1 MKRKIYNELIKWKKE
16 DINTPLMVVG
26 ARQIGKTYTI
36 DDFCKNEFTNYI
48 YIYIYIN
55 LLNNK
60 EIIEIFKENINTEE
74 KIKKMELSLGHT
86 IDYENTIIFFDEI
99 QESEELIS
107 ALKFFCES
115 KVSYKIICAGSLL
128 GVKINRFHSS
138 FPVGKVR
145 IINMYPM
152 NFEEFLWAMDYEIAI
167 PEIKRCY
174 QENVK
179 MSDSIH
185 EKLLNYYRMFL
196 CVGGMPRMVLSLKET
211 QKILEVDKSIASN
224 IYKEYLMDMNKYVT
238 NVTEGIKNET
248 IYNSIPSQLA
258 NLSNKFQYGK
268 INNNARKRDYE
279 TSLDWLISSKMVLRS
294 NLVKKVEIPL
304 KAYIDNDYF
313 KLYLS
318 DIGLLVS
325 ILEIRYNDIM
335 LNKEFMYKGV
345 LAENYVATE
354 LIHNYET
361 LYYWQ
366 SENKAEIDFLINAK
380 DGIIPIEVKANTN
393 NNSKSLNLYMEKYKP
408 SFAIRISSKNFG
420 FENNIKSV
428 PLYATF
434 CISEFE
440 C

>member
-36 DDFCKNEFTNYI
+36 DEFCKNEFTN
-48 YIYIYIN
+48 YIYIN

-304 KAYIDNDYF
+304 KAYIDDDYF

-366 SENKAEIDFLINAK
+366 SENRAEIDFLINTK

>member
-36 DDFCKNEFTNYI
+36 DEFCKNEFTN
-48 YIYIYIN
+48 YIYIN

-366 SENKAEIDFLINAK
+366 SGNRAEIDFLINAK
-380 DGIIPIEVKANTN
+380 DGIIPIEVKVNTN

>member
-36 DDFCKNEFTNYI
+36 DEFCKNEFTN
-48 YIYIYIN
+48 YIYIN

-74 KIKKMELSLGHT
+74 KIKKIELSLGHT

-304 KAYIDNDYF
+304 KAYINDDYF

-366 SENKAEIDFLINAK
+366 SENRAEIDFLINAK

>member
-36 DDFCKNEFTNYI
+36 DEFCKNEFTN
-48 YIYIYIN
+48 YIYIN

-304 KAYIDNDYF
+304 KAYIDDDYF

-325 ILEIRYNDIM
+325 ILEIRYDDIM

-361 LYYWQ
+361 LYYWK
-366 SENKAEIDFLINAK
+366 SENRAEIDFLINAK

>member
-16 DINTPLMVVG
+16 DINTPLMVIG

-36 DDFCKNEFTNYI
+36 DEFCKNEFI
-48 YIYIYIN
+48 KYIYIN

-99 QESEELIS
+99 QKSEELIS

-145 IINMYPM
+145 IITMYPM

-304 KAYIDNDYF
+304 KAYIDDDYF

-366 SENKAEIDFLINAK
+366 SGNRAEIDFLINAK

>member
-36 DDFCKNEFTNYI
+36 DEFCKNEFTN
-48 YIYIYIN
+48 YIYIN

-74 KIKKMELSLGHT
+74 KIKKMELSFGHT

-304 KAYIDNDYF
+304 KAYIDDDYF

-366 SENKAEIDFLINAK
+366 SENRAEIDFLINAK

>member
-16 DINTPLMVVG
+16 DINTPLMVEG

-36 DDFCKNEFTNYI
+36 DEFCKNEFTN
-48 YIYIYIN
+48 YIYIN

-304 KAYIDNDYF
+304 KAYIDDDYF

-366 SENKAEIDFLINAK
+366 SENRAEIDFLINAK
-380 DGIIPIEVKANTN
+380 DGIIPIEVKVNTN
-393 NNSKSLNLYMEKYKP
+393 NNSKNLNLYMEKYKP

>member
-36 DDFCKNEFTNYI
+36 DEFCKNEFTN
-48 YIYIYIN
+48 YIYIN

-224 IYKEYLMDMNKYVT
+224 IYKEYLIDMNKYVT

-366 SENKAEIDFLINAK
+366 SGNRAEIDFLINAK
-380 DGIIPIEVKANTN
+380 DGIIPIEVKANIN

>member
-36 DDFCKNEFTNYI
+36 DEFCKNEFTN
-48 YIYIYIN
+48 YIYIN

-304 KAYIDNDYF
+304 KAYIDDDYF

>member
-36 DDFCKNEFTNYI
+36 DEFCKNEFTN
-48 YIYIYIN
+48 YIYIN

-304 KAYIDNDYF
+304 KAYIDDDYF

-366 SENKAEIDFLINAK
+366 SENRAEIDFLINAK

>member
-36 DDFCKNEFTNYI
+36 DEFCKNEFTN
-48 YIYIYIN
+48 YIYIN

-304 KAYIDNDYF
+304 KAYINDDYF

-366 SENKAEIDFLINAK
+366 SGNRAEIDFLINAK

>member
-16 DINTPLMVVG
+16 DINTPLMVIG

-36 DDFCKNEFTNYI
+36 DEFCKNEFTN
-48 YIYIYIN
+48 YIYIN

-238 NVTEGIKNET
+238 NVTEGNKNKT

-304 KAYIDNDYF
+304 KAYIDDDYF

-366 SENKAEIDFLINAK
+366 SENRAEIDFLINTK

>member
-36 DDFCKNEFTNYI
+36 DEFCKNEFTN
-48 YIYIYIN
+48 YIYIN

-304 KAYIDNDYF
+304 KAYIDDDYF

-366 SENKAEIDFLINAK
+366 SGNRAEIDFLINAK
-380 DGIIPIEVKANTN
+380 DGIIPIEVKVNTN

>member
-1 MKRKIYNELIKWKKE
+1 MSFVKTNLLI
-16 DINTPLMVVG
+16 
-26 ARQIGKTYTI
+26 
-36 DDFCKNEFTNYI
+36 
-48 YIYIYIN
+48 IYIYIN

-99 QESEELIS
+99 QKSEELIS

-294 NLVKKVEIPL
+294 NLVKKVEIPI
-304 KAYIDNDYF
+304 KAYIDDDYF

-366 SENKAEIDFLINAK
+366 SENRAEIDFLINAK

>member
-36 DDFCKNEFTNYI
+36 DEFCKNEFTN
-48 YIYIYIN
+48 YIYIN

-238 NVTEGIKNET
+238 NVTKGIKNET

-304 KAYIDNDYF
+304 KAYIDDDYF

-366 SENKAEIDFLINAK
+366 SGNRAEIDFLINAK

>member
-1 MKRKIYNELIKWKKE
+1 MEKE

-36 DDFCKNEFTNYI
+36 DEFCKNEFTN
-48 YIYIYIN
+48 YIYIN

-107 ALKFFCES
+107 ALKFFFES

-304 KAYIDNDYF
+304 KVYIDNDYF

-366 SENKAEIDFLINAK
+366 SGNRAEIDFLINAK

>member
-1 MKRKIYNELIKWKKE
+1 
-16 DINTPLMVVG
+16 
-26 ARQIGKTYTI
+26 
-36 DDFCKNEFTNYI
+36 
-48 YIYIYIN
+48 
-55 LLNNK
+55 
-60 EIIEIFKENINTEE
+60 
-74 KIKKMELSLGHT
+74 
-86 IDYENTIIFFDEI
+86 
-99 QESEELIS
+99 
-107 ALKFFCES
+107 
-115 KVSYKIICAGSLL
+115 
-128 GVKINRFHSS
+128 
-138 FPVGKVR
+138 
-145 IINMYPM
+145 MYPM

-196 CVGGMPRMVLSLKET
+196 CVGGMPRMVLSLKEI
-211 QKILEVDKSIASN
+211 QKNLEVDKSIASN

-238 NVTEGIKNET
+238 NVTEGIKNKT

-304 KAYIDNDYF
+304 KAYIDDDYF

-325 ILEIRYNDIM
+325 ILEIRYDDIM

-361 LYYWQ
+361 LYYWK
-366 SENKAEIDFLINAK
+366 SENRAEIDFLINAK

-428 PLYATF
+428 PLYAIF

>member
-36 DDFCKNEFTNYI
+36 DEFCKNEFTN
-48 YIYIYIN
+48 YIYIN

-268 INNNARKRDYE
+268 ININARKRDYE

-304 KAYIDNDYF
+304 KAYIDDDYF

-366 SENKAEIDFLINAK
+366 SGNRAEIDFLINAK

>member
-36 DDFCKNEFTNYI
+36 DEFCKNEFTN
-48 YIYIYIN
+48 YIYIN

-107 ALKFFCES
+107 ALKFFFES

-224 IYKEYLMDMNKYVT
+224 IYKEYLIDMNKYVT

-366 SENKAEIDFLINAK
+366 SGNRAEIDFLINAK
-380 DGIIPIEVKANTN
+380 DGIIPIEVKVNTN

>member
-36 DDFCKNEFTNYI
+36 DEFCKNEFTN
-48 YIYIYIN
+48 YIYIN

-238 NVTEGIKNET
+238 NVTEGIKNKT

-304 KAYIDNDYF
+304 KAYIDDDYF

-366 SENKAEIDFLINAK
+366 SENRAEIDFLINAK

-408 SFAIRISSKNFG
+408 SFTIRISSKNFG

>member
-36 DDFCKNEFTNYI
+36 DEFCKNEFTN
-48 YIYIYIN
+48 YIYIN

-304 KAYIDNDYF
+304 KAYIDDDYF

-366 SENKAEIDFLINAK
+366 SENRAEIDFLINAK
-380 DGIIPIEVKANTN
+380 DGIIPIEVKVNTN

>member
-1 MKRKIYNELIKWKKE
+1 MIFVKTNLLI
-16 DINTPLMVVG
+16 
-26 ARQIGKTYTI
+26 
-36 DDFCKNEFTNYI
+36 
-48 YIYIYIN
+48 IYIYIN

-304 KAYIDNDYF
+304 KAYIDDDYF

-366 SENKAEIDFLINAK
+366 SENRAEIDFLINAK
-380 DGIIPIEVKANTN
+380 DGIIPIEVKVNTN
-393 NNSKSLNLYMEKYKP
+393 NNSKNLNLYMEKYKP

>member
-36 DDFCKNEFTNYI
+36 DEFCKNEFTN
-48 YIYIYIN
+48 YIYIN

-128 GVKINRFHSS
+128 GVKINRFHPS

-366 SENKAEIDFLINAK
+366 SENRAEIDFLINAK

>member
-1 MKRKIYNELIKWKKE
+1 MEKE

-36 DDFCKNEFTNYI
+36 DEFCKNEFI
-48 YIYIYIN
+48 KYIYIN

-107 ALKFFCES
+107 ALKFFFES

-304 KAYIDNDYF
+304 KAYINDDYF

-366 SENKAEIDFLINAK
+366 SGNRAEIDFLINAK

>member
-1 MKRKIYNELIKWKKE
+1 
-16 DINTPLMVVG
+16 MVVG

-36 DDFCKNEFTNYI
+36 DEFCKSEFTN
-48 YIYIYIN
+48 YIYIN

-60 EIIEIFKENINTEE
+60 EIIEIFKENINTED

-107 ALKFFCES
+107 ALKFFCER

-196 CVGGMPRMVLSLKET
+196 CVGGMPRMVLSLKEI

-279 TSLDWLISSKMVLRS
+279 TSLNWLISSKMVLRS

-304 KAYIDNDYF
+304 KAYIDDDYF

-325 ILEIRYNDIM
+325 ILEIRYDDIM

-361 LYYWQ
+361 LYYWK
-366 SENKAEIDFLINAK
+366 SENRAEIDFLINAK

>member
-1 MKRKIYNELIKWKKE
+1 MEKE

-36 DDFCKNEFTNYI
+36 DEFCKNEFTN

-128 GVKINRFHSS
+128 GGKINRFHSS

-304 KAYIDNDYF
+304 KAYIDDDYF

-366 SENKAEIDFLINAK
+366 SGNRAEIDFLINAK
-380 DGIIPIEVKANTN
+380 DGIIPIEVKVNTN